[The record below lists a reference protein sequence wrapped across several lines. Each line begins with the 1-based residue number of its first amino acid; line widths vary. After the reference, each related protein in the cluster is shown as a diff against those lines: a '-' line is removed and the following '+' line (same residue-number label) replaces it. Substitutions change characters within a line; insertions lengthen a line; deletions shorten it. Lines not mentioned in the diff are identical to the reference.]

1 MFLSYIENT
10 LSSVLQ
16 ATVHLILDLRTVDAE
31 KKAGKGRFLSEG
43 GFTLKEETCK
53 KSLTD

>member
-31 KKAGKGRFLSEG
+31 KKAGKGRLSIRG
-43 GFTLKEETCK
+43 RVYFKGRNL
-53 KSLTD
+53 